1 MPTFLITAPDGRKF
15 RVTGPEGSTAEQAMA
30 RVRGISAPPALQEGV
45 GGPQQA
51 VPGQPPVQGAPA
63 APTPQP
69 FDVPTPEN
77 RANVLPAEPPEVTA
91 ARVAEE
97 RKAAAASMEG
107 KSWREKLSYGGTQPI
122 RSLVQNVK
130 QLAGQDVTRDVETSR
145 GSMEGAGLPGMA
157 GNVAG
162 NIAMLGAPAG
172 AAQKVIQTAPLISKL
187 PAALAAMVG
196 AGGSAAAVEGLT
208 SPVGAGETRGGNM
221 AMAGATAGVLDA
233 ALRGAGKLVTKAFT
247 PNADAKKLI
256 AEGIT
261 PPLST
266 ATDSKIGKGLGRVTE
281 VLSTAVDES
290 KAPSRVRADQ
300 QTLAS
305 MVRRADPTGTL
316 KIPLGSDIRSVTSAV
331 TDNLDNEF
339 KTALAKKFVRI
350 DNQFI
355 GRARRIIDTAQ
366 GTQQE
371 SKDIAHGV
379 LVQYFKPG
387 AKPAARNFNA
397 RIAPD
402 FDKEIANLAN
412 SNDPVKQRA
421 AKILREVQPTVRA
434 LRDRNFAAQGGDVA
448 ALHKL
453 DDAYATAMRIKD
465 ASASSGQRTGTT
477 AKNLNESV
485 RQGSTATQFARGE
498 ARDQDLTDVAADL
511 VDRGRVGNPWFNL
524 GIRGLGYG
532 SAGMLSGGPVGPAAL
547 WAASRGVQ
555 SEAGHKFL
563 LGQYG
568 LQSKIADAIRK
579 YAPGGAAIQQSLDT
593 E

>member
-1 MPTFLITAPDGRKF
+1 MPTFLITAPDGKQY

-30 RVRGISAPPALQEGV
+30 RVRGGGAPPAAQEGT
-45 GGPQQA
+45 GGPPQA
-51 VPGQPPVQGAPA
+51 APVQPMPPAPAA

-69 FDVPTPEN
+69 FDVPTAEN
-77 RANVLPAEPPEVTA
+77 RASPLPPEPPEVTA
-91 ARVAEE
+91 GRVAEE
-97 RKAAAASMEG
+97 RKAAATSMEG
-107 KSWREKLSYGGTQPI
+107 KGWREKLNYGGTQPI

-130 QLAGQDVTRDVETSR
+130 QLAGQDVTRDIERSR
-145 GSMEGAGLPGMA
+145 GAMEGAGLPGMA

-172 AAQKVIQTAPLISKL
+172 AVQKAIQTAPLISKL
-187 PAALAAMVG
+187 PAALAAATG
-196 AGGSAAAVEGLT
+196 AAGSAAAVEGLT
-208 SPVGAGETRGGNM
+208 SPVGEGETRGGNM

-233 ALRGAGKLVTKAFT
+233 GLRGLGKGATRMFT
-247 PNADAKKLI
+247 PNADARKLL
-256 AEGIT
+256 AEGVT

-281 VLSTAVDES
+281 VMSTAVDES
-290 KAPSRVRADQ
+290 KAPSRIRADQ
-300 QTLAS
+300 QTVAS
-305 MVRRADPTGTL
+305 MVRRADPTGNVNL
-316 KIPLGSDIRSVTSAV
+316 PPGADIRSVTAAV
-331 TDNLDNEF
+331 TDNLDREY
-339 KTALAKKFVRI
+339 KTALAKMFVRV
-350 DNQFI
+350 DNQFA
-355 GRARRIIDTAQ
+355 GRARRIIDTTQ
-366 GTQQE
+366 GAQQE

-379 LVQYFKPG
+379 LAQYFRPG
-387 AKPAARNFNA
+387 NRIAARNFNS

-402 FDKEIANLAN
+402 FDKEITNLAN

-434 LRDRNFAAQGGDVA
+434 LRDRNIAAQGGDVV

-465 ASASSGQRTGTT
+465 ASAASGQRTGTT

-485 RQGSTATQFARGE
+485 RQGSTKTQFARGE
-498 ARDQDLTDVAADL
+498 ARDQDLTDTAADL
-511 VDRGRVGNPWFNL
+511 VDKGRVGNPWFNM
-524 GIRGLGYG
+524 GIRGAGYG
-532 SAGMLSGGPVGPAAL
+532 LAGVGGGVPGLAAA
-547 WAASRGVQ
+547 WAAARGVQ
-555 SEAGHKFL
+555 SEAGHRFL

-568 LQSKIADAIRK
+568 WQNKLADGIRR